1 MTRGGG
7 ESRGQLVALQAYLPD
22 RVQAAVTVTDFSGT
36 VLYANPY
43 CEVLYGLGP
52 DELVGENAQELALQ
66 PVRPELLS
74 EIAKDIFAGK
84 NWEGEFR
91 VNRPDGS
98 SVEVRAIDS
107 PVFDDAGRVSGVI
120 SLAFDVTAQ
129 VLGRDELQRV
139 LAGARSP
146 R

>member
-1 MTRGGG
+1 
-7 ESRGQLVALQAYLPD
+7 
-22 RVQAAVTVTDFSGT
+22 VTVTDFSGT

-91 VNRPDGS
+91 VTARTAPPSRCGRSTRRCSTTRGGS
-98 SVEVRAIDS
+98 
-107 PVFDDAGRVSGVI
+107 RV
-120 SLAFDVTAQ
+120 
-129 VLGRDELQRV
+129 
-139 LAGARSP
+139 
-146 R
+146 